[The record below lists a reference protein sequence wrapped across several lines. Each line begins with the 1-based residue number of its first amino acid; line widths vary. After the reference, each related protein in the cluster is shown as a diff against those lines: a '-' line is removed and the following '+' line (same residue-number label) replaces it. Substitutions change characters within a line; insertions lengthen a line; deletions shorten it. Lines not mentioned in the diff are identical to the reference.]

1 MEVREP
7 LEFLFEAGGDLGGL
21 RSGVVEGG
29 SGVSGCELAS
39 HSIFLRTLSQ
49 MLRALAVGGVAIA
62 IESEGSSFCFS
73 GQRPHE
79 ELPRPASGPY
89 EVSDR

>member
-29 SGVSGCELAS
+29 SDASGCELAS
-39 HSIFLRTLSQ
+39 HNIFLRTLSQ

-62 IESEGSSFCFS
+62 IES
-73 GQRPHE
+73 R
-79 ELPRPASGPY
+79 
-89 EVSDR
+89 EVAFAFRVRGHMKSY